1 MKCPK
6 CQGSMVRERY
16 HNHEEDSLSLSVYGW
31 HCIFCGCVVDP
42 VIMTN
47 RARMSE
53 KQALAKK

>member
-1 MKCPK
+1 
-6 CQGSMVRERY
+6 MVRERY

-47 RARMSE
+47 RARTSE
-53 KQALAKK
+53 KQVLAKK

>member
-1 MKCPK
+1 
-6 CQGSMVRERY
+6 MVRERY